1 MMGARMLG
9 KLQALTLRR
18 LSVSQRFALLSFFC
32 VLAITVLVCAA
43 SSAVLRRQLV
53 EHDGAV
59 IGDLASRLFT
69 SSVPAEFFEVPS
81 GAPPASAA
89 RLREFARSEQVVR
102 FMVYDADGWVL
113 WSDDASLT
121 DHHFGENTK
130 VAAALRGE
138 TIAEI
143 GHPGAEGHHS
153 TLRGFPRLEEVYTPV
168 RYQSNGPIVGVIEL
182 YRAPATLF
190 AVLDHGV
197 VVVWV
202 LGGIA
207 GAILYLTLVTVAWN
221 CYRTQIRLETEL
233 AGYARILEARVDERT
248 RELAQKAKYLSIL
261 YAVSSALGRSL
272 ETREILGRALD
283 ELADGKGFDGG
294 WIQLLPDE
302 NDTMP
307 PMVRRG
313 ISEEIVQR
321 FTARA
326 DAVARSGQAC
336 VVALEETSDAQS
348 GTAEWARGLV
358 FAPIGVGDRPLGAL
372 AVAGPGVDRFTPDDT
387 QLLSSVGRQIGVAIG
402 NARLYATTRERER
415 EARILFETTGRFG
428 ELTDCDALL
437 KAIVEGAVSLTRASY
452 GGTGF
457 PDGDD
462 MVMHRLV
469 APEQGAV
476 VRLKIVECLAGLTF
490 TSGAPQVANDA
501 AQDSRVNRAS
511 ARSLRV
517 RNLACVPLQHRGRVI
532 GVLFVGNKEIGPF
545 TEQDV
550 VRLRTFAHHAAVAL
564 ENARLLH
571 ETKSTKEYLEN
582 LIASSV
588 DAIVT
593 LDPRGRITFVS
604 RGGQCMFG
612 CAEDGELIGR
622 QVRALWACGPRDFR
636 RFRARLVRA
645 GRVENYETELAM
657 DTGGRL
663 VVNISASFLRGAE
676 GEVTGVLAVVK
687 DVTSLRRLHEQIVR
701 SERLAAAGL
710 LAAGVA
716 HEVGNPLTCISA
728 LAQVLMARTS
738 DKAILDGL
746 ENIEVHV
753 GRISRIV
760 QDLTRLTRPAPA
772 TLREASV
779 GNLVDTAVS
788 LARHNP
794 AVRRMKMDSVVDPA
808 LPAVRVAPDHLVQV
822 FLNLIL
828 NAADSGGNL
837 TIRAVGAGGAIRV
850 IFEDTGCGM
859 TAEEKRRLFDPFH
872 STKDNETHLGLGLFV
887 SHEIVRQHGGDL
899 LVESQPG
906 VGATVTVV
914 LPVEPLPAMSE
925 ELV

>member
-1 MMGARMLG
+1 MLN

-43 SSAVLRRQLV
+43 CSAVLRRQLV
-53 EHDGAV
+53 AHDGAV

-69 SSVPAEFFEVPS
+69 SSVPAEFFAVPS
-81 GAPPASAA
+81 GTPPAGAE

-113 WSDDASLT
+113 WSDDATLA
-121 DHHFGENTK
+121 DHHFGEKTK

-143 GHPGAEGHHS
+143 SHPGAEGHHS
-153 TLRGFPRLEEVYTPV
+153 TLRGFPRLEEVYVPV
-168 RYQSNGPIVGVIEL
+168 RYQPNGPIVGVIEL

-202 LGGIA
+202 LGAIA
-207 GAILYLTLVTVAWN
+207 GTVLYLTLVTVAWN
-221 CYRTQIRLETEL
+221 CYRTQIRLEGEL
-233 AGYARILEARVDERT
+233 AGYARVLEARVDWRT

-272 ETREILGRALD
+272 ETQEILGRALD

-307 PMVRRG
+307 LIVRRG

-336 VVALEETSDAQS
+336 VVALEEAPDARS
-348 GTAEWARGLV
+348 GAAEWARGLV
-358 FAPIGVGDRPLGAL
+358 FAPIGIGDRPLGAL

-415 EARILFETTGRFG
+415 EARILFETTGQFG
-428 ELTDCDALL
+428 ELTDGDALL
-437 KAIVEGAVSLTRASY
+437 KAIVEGAVGLTRASY

-457 PDGDD
+457 PDGDE

-469 APEQGAV
+469 ASEQGAV
-476 VRLKIVECLAGLTF
+476 VRLKMAECLAGVTF

-501 AQDSRVNRAS
+501 AQDPRVNRAS
-511 ARSLRV
+511 ARSLGV

-532 GVLFVGNKEIGPF
+532 GGLFVGNKEVGPF

-550 VRLRTFAHHAAVAL
+550 VRLRAFAHHAAVAL
-564 ENARLLH
+564 ENARLLR
-571 ETKSTKEYLEN
+571 ETKNTKEYLEN

-593 LDPRGRITFVS
+593 LDPRGRISFVS
-604 RGGQCMFG
+604 KGGQRMFG
-612 CAEDGELIGR
+612 LSDGEMIGR
-622 QVRALWACGPRDFR
+622 PVRALWACDPRDFR
-636 RFRARLVRA
+636 TFRARLVRS
-645 GRVENYETELAM
+645 GRVENHETELAM
-657 DTGGRL
+657 DNGARL
-663 VVNISASFLRGAE
+663 VVNISASFLRGAA
-676 GEVTGVLAVVK
+676 GEVSGILAVVK

-716 HEVGNPLTCISA
+716 HEVGNPLTCISS
-728 LAQVLMARTS
+728 LAQVLKARAFS
-738 DKAILDGL
+738 PAIREGL

-753 GRISRIV
+753 GRIGRIV
-760 QDLTRLTRPAPA
+760 QDLTQLTRPTPA
-772 TLREASV
+772 TLSDASLKD
-779 GNLVDTAVS
+779 LVDTAMS

-794 AVRRMKMDSVVDPA
+794 VVRRMRVDSVVDPA
-808 LPAVRVAPDHLVQV
+808 LPLVRVAPDHLVQV

-828 NAADSGGNL
+828 NAADAGGRL
-837 TIRAVGAGGAIRV
+837 TVRTVGAGETIRV
-850 IFEDTGCGM
+850 NFEDNGCGM
-859 TAEEKRRLFDPFH
+859 TAEQMRHLFDQFH
-872 STKDNETHLGLGLFV
+872 STKNGDNHMGLGLYV

>member
-1 MMGARMLG
+1 MLG
-9 KLQALTLRR
+9 KALMYRR
-18 LSVSQRFALLSFFC
+18 LSVPQRFALLSFFC

-53 EHDGAV
+53 VHDGAV
-59 IGDLASRLFT
+59 ISDLASRLFT
-69 SSVPAEFFEVPS
+69 SSVPPEFFAVPS
-81 GAPPASAA
+81 GAPPAGAE

-102 FMVYDADGWVL
+102 FMVYDAGGWVL

-121 DHHFGENTK
+121 GHRFGENTK

-143 GHPGAEGHHS
+143 DHPGAEGHHS
-153 TLRGFPRLEEVYTPV
+153 TLRGFPRLEEVYVPV

-190 AVLDHGV
+190 AVLDRGV

-221 CYRTQIRLETEL
+221 CYRTQIRLEGEL
-233 AGYARILEARVDERT
+233 YEARV
-248 RELAQKAKYLSIL
+248 L
-261 YAVSSALGRSL
+261 YK
-272 ETREILGRALD
+272 TI
-283 ELADGKGFDGG
+283 
-294 WIQLLPDE
+294 
-302 NDTMP
+302 
-307 PMVRRG
+307 
-313 ISEEIVQR
+313 
-321 FTARA
+321 
-326 DAVARSGQAC
+326 
-336 VVALEETSDAQS
+336 
-348 GTAEWARGLV
+348 
-358 FAPIGVGDRPLGAL
+358 
-372 AVAGPGVDRFTPDDT
+372 
-387 QLLSSVGRQIGVAIG
+387 
-402 NARLYATTRERER
+402 
-415 EARILFETTGRFG
+415 GRFG

-437 KAIVEGAVSLTRASY
+437 TAIVEGAVSLTRAAY

-462 MVMHRLV
+462 MVMRRLV
-469 APEQGAV
+469 AREQGAV
-476 VRLKIVECLAGLTF
+476 VRLKKAECLAGLTF
-490 TSGAPQVANDA
+490 TSGAPQIANDA

-511 ARSLRV
+511 ARSLGV

-532 GVLFVGNKEIGPF
+532 GVLFVGNKEVGPF

-550 VRLRTFAHHAAVAL
+550 VRLRAFAHHAAVAL
-564 ENARLLH
+564 ENARLLR
-571 ETKSTKEYLEN
+571 ETRNAKEYLEN

-593 LDPRGRITFVS
+593 VDQLGRITFVS
-604 RGGQCMFG
+604 KGGQRMFG
-612 CAEDGELIGR
+612 YDGGELIGR
-622 QVRALWACGPRDFR
+622 PVRALWACGSRDFR
-636 RFRARLVRA
+636 TFRTRLLRA
-645 GRVENYETELAM
+645 GRVENYETELTM
-657 DTGGRL
+657 GTGARL
-663 VVNISASFLRGAE
+663 VVNISASFLSGAA
-676 GEVTGVLAVVK
+676 GEVSAVLAVVK

-716 HEVGNPLTCISA
+716 HEVGNPLTCISS
-728 LAQVLMARTS
+728 LAQFLLARAP
-738 DKAILDGL
+738 DPAIREGL
-746 ENIEVHV
+746 ESIEVHV
-753 GRISRIV
+753 ERISRIV

-779 GNLVDTAVS
+779 GNLVDTAVN

-794 AVRRMKMDSVVDPA
+794 AVRRMKMDRAVDPA

-837 TIRAVGAGGAIRV
+837 TIRAARTGGAIRV
-850 IFEDTGCGM
+850 IFDDTGCGM
-859 TAEEKRRLFDPFH
+859 TAEEMRRLFDPFH
-872 STKDNETHLGLGLFV
+872 STKDNERHLGLGLFV

-899 LVESQPG
+899 LVASEPG
-906 VGATVTVV
+906 VGSTVTVV
-914 LPVEPLPAMSE
+914 LPMERLPSVSE

>member
-1 MMGARMLG
+1 MMGAQMLG
-9 KLQALTLRR
+9 KLQVLTLRR

-43 SSAVLRRQLV
+43 SSAGLRRQLV

-69 SSVPAEFFEVPS
+69 SSVPAECFAVPS

-143 GHPGAEGHHS
+143 SQPGAEGHHP

-221 CYRTQIRLETEL
+221 CYRTQIRLEAEL
-233 AGYARILEARVDERT
+233 AGYARVLEARVDWRT

-261 YAVSSALGRSL
+261 HAVSSALGRSL
-272 ETREILGRALD
+272 ETQEILGRALD

-302 NDTMP
+302 NGTMLLV
-307 PMVRRG
+307 VRRG

-336 VVALEETSDAQS
+336 VVALEETSDARS
-348 GTAEWARGLV
+348 GAAEWARGLV
-358 FAPIGVGDRPLGAL
+358 FAPIGVGDRPLGAI

-387 QLLSSVGRQIGVAIG
+387 QLLSNVGRQIGVAVG

-415 EARILFETTGRFG
+415 EARVLYETTGRFG
-428 ELTDCDALL
+428 ELTDGDALL
-437 KAIVEGAVSLTRASY
+437 TAIVEGAVSLTRASY

-469 APEQGAV
+469 AHGQGAV
-476 VRLKIVECLAGLTF
+476 VRLKIAECLAGLTF
-490 TSGAPQVANDA
+490 TSGVPQVANDA
-501 AQDSRVNRAS
+501 PNDSRVNRAS
-511 ARSLRV
+511 ARSLGV

-532 GVLFVGNKEIGPF
+532 GVLFVGNKEVGPF

-550 VRLRTFAHHAAVAL
+550 VRLRAFAHHAAVAL
-564 ENARLLH
+564 ENARLLR
-571 ETKSTKEYLEN
+571 ETKNTKEHLEN
-582 LIASSV
+582 LVASSV

-593 LDPRGRITFVS
+593 LDPRGRISFVS
-604 RGGQCMFG
+604 KGGQRMFG
-612 CAEDGELIGR
+612 CGDGELIGR
-622 QVRALWACGPRDFR
+622 PVRALWACGPRDFR
-636 RFRARLVRA
+636 TFRARLVRS

-657 DTGGRL
+657 DNGARL
-663 VVNISASFLRGAE
+663 VVNISASFLRGAA
-676 GEVTGVLAVVK
+676 GEVTGILAVVK

-716 HEVGNPLTCISA
+716 HEVGNPLTCISS
-728 LAQVLMARTS
+728 LAQVLKARAS
-738 DKAILDGL
+738 NPAIREGL

-753 GRISRIV
+753 GRIGRIV
-760 QDLTRLTRPAPA
+760 QDLTQLSRPTPA
-772 TLREASV
+772 TLTEASLED
-779 GNLVDTAVS
+779 LVDTAVN

-794 AVRRMKMDSVVDPA
+794 VVRRMRVESAVEPT
-808 LPAVRVAPDHLVQV
+808 LPPVRVAPDRLVQV

-828 NAADSGGNL
+828 NAADAGGNL
-837 TIRAVGAGGAIRV
+837 TIRAVRARNAICV
-850 IFEDTGCGM
+850 IFEDKGRGM
-859 TAEEKRRLFDPFH
+859 TSAEMRRIFDPFH

-899 LVESQPG
+899 LAESQPG
-906 VGATVTVV
+906 VGATFTVI
-914 LPVEPLPAMSE
+914 LPMQELSSMSE
-925 ELV
+925 EPA

>member
-1 MMGARMLG
+1 MLN
-9 KLQALTLRR
+9 KLQALTLHR

-69 SSVPAEFFEVPS
+69 SSVPAEFFAVPS

-143 GHPGAEGHHS
+143 SPPGAEGHHS

-207 GAILYLTLVTVAWN
+207 GAILYLTLVSVAWN
-221 CYRTQIRLETEL
+221 CYRTQIRLEAEL
-233 AGYARILEARVDERT
+233 AGYAHVLEARVDWRT

-261 YAVSSALGRSL
+261 HAVSSALGRSL
-272 ETREILGRALD
+272 ETQEILGRALD

-307 PMVRRG
+307 LMVRRG

-348 GTAEWARGLV
+348 GAAEWARGLV

-415 EARILFETTGRFG
+415 EARILFETTSRFG

-457 PDGDD
+457 PDGDEI
-462 MVMHRLV
+462 VMRRLID
-469 APEQGAV
+469 APERGPAV
-476 VRLKIVECLAGLTF
+476 LRLKIAGCLAGLTF
-490 TSGAPQVANDA
+490 VSGVPQVANDA
-501 AQDSRVNRAS
+501 ARDPRVNRAS
-511 ARSLRV
+511 ARAVGV
-517 RNLACVPLQHRGRVI
+517 RNLACVPLQYRGRVI
-532 GVLFVGNKEIGPF
+532 GVLFVGNKHAAPF
-545 TEQDV
+545 NEQDV
-550 VRLRTFAHHAAVAL
+550 VRLRAFAHHAAVAL

-622 QVRALWACGPRDFR
+622 PVRALWACGPRDFR

-657 DTGGRL
+657 DNGARL

-676 GEVTGVLAVVK
+676 GEVSGVLAVVK

-828 NAADSGGNL
+828 NAADSRGNL
-837 TIRAVGAGGAIRV
+837 TIRAVGAGGTIRV

-859 TAEEKRRLFDPFH
+859 TAEEMRRLFDPFH

-914 LPVEPLPAMSE
+914 LPVEPQPAMSE

>member
-1 MMGARMLG
+1 MLS
-9 KLQALTLRR
+9 KLQALTRR

-53 EHDGAV
+53 VHDGAV
-59 IGDLASRLFT
+59 IADLASRLFT
-69 SSVPAEFFEVPS
+69 SSVPADFFSVPS
-81 GAPPASAA
+81 GAPPAGAE

-113 WSDDASLT
+113 WSDDASLS

-143 GHPGAEGHHS
+143 SHPGAEGHHP
-153 TLRGFPRLEEVYTPV
+153 TLRGFPRLEEVYVPV

-207 GAILYLTLVTVAWN
+207 GAVLYLTLVTVAWN
-221 CYRTQIRLETEL
+221 CYRTQIRLEGEL
-233 AGYARILEARVDERT
+233 YEARV
-248 RELAQKAKYLSIL
+248 L
-261 YAVSSALGRSL
+261 Y
-272 ETREILGRALD
+272 ETI
-283 ELADGKGFDGG
+283 
-294 WIQLLPDE
+294 
-302 NDTMP
+302 
-307 PMVRRG
+307 
-313 ISEEIVQR
+313 
-321 FTARA
+321 
-326 DAVARSGQAC
+326 
-336 VVALEETSDAQS
+336 
-348 GTAEWARGLV
+348 
-358 FAPIGVGDRPLGAL
+358 
-372 AVAGPGVDRFTPDDT
+372 
-387 QLLSSVGRQIGVAIG
+387 
-402 NARLYATTRERER
+402 
-415 EARILFETTGRFG
+415 GRFG

-437 KAIVEGAVSLTRASY
+437 TAIIEGAVSLTRASY

-457 PDGDD
+457 PHGDE
-462 MVMHRLV
+462 MVMRRLID
-469 APEQGAV
+469 APERGPAV
-476 VRLKIVECLAGLTF
+476 LRLKIAECLAGLTF
-490 TSGAPQVANDA
+490 TSGVPQVANDV

-511 ARSLRV
+511 ARSLGV
-517 RNLACVPLQHRGRVI
+517 HNLACVPLQHRGRVI
-532 GVLFVGNKEIGPF
+532 GVLFVGNKEVGPF

-550 VRLRTFAHHAAVAL
+550 VRLRAFAHHAAVAL
-564 ENARLLH
+564 DNARLLR
-571 ETKSTKEYLEN
+571 ETRNTKEYLEN

-622 QVRALWACGPRDFR
+622 PVRALWACGPRDFR

-657 DTGGRL
+657 DNGARL

-746 ENIEVHV
+746 ENVEVHV

-808 LPAVRVAPDHLVQV
+808 VPAVRVAPDHLVQV

-837 TIRAVGAGGAIRV
+837 TIRAVRADGAIRV
-850 IFEDTGCGM
+850 IFDDTGCGM
-859 TAEEKRRLFDPFH
+859 TTEEMRRLFDPFH
-872 STKDNETHLGLGLFV
+872 STKDNERHLGLGLFV

-906 VGATVTVV
+906 VGSTVTVV
-914 LPVEPLPAMSE
+914 LPMERLPLVSEE

>member
-1 MMGARMLG
+1 MMGAQMLG

-32 VLAITVLVCAA
+32 VLVITILVCAA
-43 SSAVLRRQLV
+43 SGAVLRRQLV
-53 EHDGAV
+53 VHDGAV

-69 SSVPAEFFEVPS
+69 SSVPAEFFAVPS
-81 GAPPASAA
+81 GAPPVGAD

-102 FMVYDADGWVL
+102 FMVYAADGRVL
-113 WSDDASLT
+113 WSDDASLA
-121 DHHFGENTK
+121 DRHFGENAK

-138 TIAEI
+138 TITELSQ
-143 GHPGAEGHHS
+143 PGAEGHHS
-153 TLRGFPRLEEVYTPV
+153 TLRGFPRLEEVYLPV

-182 YRAPATLF
+182 YRAPAALF

-197 VVVWV
+197 VVVWL
-202 LGGIA
+202 LGVVA
-207 GAILYLTLVTVAWN
+207 GAVLYVTLITVARN
-221 CYRTQIRLETEL
+221 CARTQVRLEGEL
-233 AGYARILEARVDERT
+233 A
-248 RELAQKAKYLSIL
+248 
-261 YAVSSALGRSL
+261 
-272 ETREILGRALD
+272 
-283 ELADGKGFDGG
+283 
-294 WIQLLPDE
+294 
-302 NDTMP
+302 
-307 PMVRRG
+307 
-313 ISEEIVQR
+313 
-321 FTARA
+321 
-326 DAVARSGQAC
+326 
-336 VVALEETSDAQS
+336 
-348 GTAEWARGLV
+348 
-358 FAPIGVGDRPLGAL
+358 
-372 AVAGPGVDRFTPDDT
+372 
-387 QLLSSVGRQIGVAIG
+387 
-402 NARLYATTRERER
+402 
-415 EARILFETTGRFG
+415 EARILYETTGRFA
-428 ELTDCDALL
+428 ELTDGDALL
-437 KAIVEGAVSLTRASY
+437 TAIVEGAVSLTRASY

-469 APEQGAV
+469 APEQRAV
-476 VRLKIVECLAGLTF
+476 VRLKIAECLAGLTF

-511 ARSLRV
+511 ARALRV
-517 RNLACVPLQHRGRVI
+517 RNLACVPLQRRGRVI

-550 VRLRTFAHHAAVAL
+550 VRLRAFAHHAAVAL

-622 QVRALWACGPRDFR
+622 PVRALWACGPRDFR

-657 DTGGRL
+657 DNGARL

-676 GEVTGVLAVVK
+676 GEVSGVLAVVK

-779 GNLVDTAVS
+779 GNLVDTAVN

-794 AVRRMKMDSVVDPA
+794 AVRRMKMDSAVDPA

-837 TIRAVGAGGAIRV
+837 TIRAVGAGGTIRV

-859 TAEEKRRLFDPFH
+859 TAEEMRRLFDPFH

>member
-18 LSVSQRFALLSFFC
+18 LSVSQRFALLSFVC

-43 SSAVLRRQLV
+43 SSAGLRRQLV
-53 EHDGAV
+53 EHDGVV

-69 SSVPAEFFEVPS
+69 SSVPAEFFAVPS

-121 DHHFGENTK
+121 GHHFGENTK

-143 GHPGAEGHHS
+143 SHPGAEGHHP

-182 YRAPATLF
+182 YRVPTTLF

-197 VVVWV
+197 VVVWA

-207 GAILYLTLVTVAWN
+207 GAILYLTLVTVARN
-221 CYRTQIRLETEL
+221 CYRIQIRLEGEL
-233 AGYARILEARVDERT
+233 AEARV
-248 RELAQKAKYLSIL
+248 L
-261 YAVSSALGRSL
+261 Y
-272 ETREILGRALD
+272 
-283 ELADGKGFDGG
+283 
-294 WIQLLPDE
+294 
-302 NDTMP
+302 
-307 PMVRRG
+307 
-313 ISEEIVQR
+313 
-321 FTARA
+321 
-326 DAVARSGQAC
+326 
-336 VVALEETSDAQS
+336 
-348 GTAEWARGLV
+348 
-358 FAPIGVGDRPLGAL
+358 
-372 AVAGPGVDRFTPDDT
+372 
-387 QLLSSVGRQIGVAIG
+387 
-402 NARLYATTRERER
+402 
-415 EARILFETTGRFG
+415 ETTGRFG
-428 ELTDCDALL
+428 ELTDGDALL

-457 PDGDD
+457 PDGDEI
-462 MVMHRLV
+462 VMRRLID
-469 APEQGAV
+469 APERGPAV
-476 VRLKIVECLAGLTF
+476 LRLKIAGCLAGLTF
-490 TSGAPQVANDA
+490 VSGVPQVANDA
-501 AQDSRVNRAS
+501 ARDPRVNRAS
-511 ARSLRV
+511 AQAVGV
-517 RNLACVPLQHRGRVI
+517 RNLACVPLQYRGRVI
-532 GVLFVGNKEIGPF
+532 GVLFVGNKHAAPF
-545 TEQDV
+545 NEQDV
-550 VRLRTFAHHAAVAL
+550 VRLRAFAHHAAVAL

-582 LIASSV
+582 LIASSL

-593 LDPRGRITFVS
+593 LDPLGRISFVS
-604 RGGQCMFG
+604 QGGRRMFG
-612 CAEDGELIGR
+612 YGEGEVTGR
-622 QVRALWACGPRDFR
+622 PARDFWLRGARDFR
-636 RFRARLVRA
+636 AFRSRLTRD
-645 GRVENYETELAM
+645 GRVQNYETELGTAN
-657 DTGGRL
+657 GAPL
-663 VVNISASFLRGAE
+663 SANISASFLRGAA

-710 LAAGVA
+710 LAAGIA
-716 HEVGNPLTCISA
+716 HEVGNPLTCISS
-728 LAQVLMARTS
+728 LAQVLMARAS
-738 DKAILDGL
+738 DHKIREGL

-753 GRISRIV
+753 DRIGRIV
-760 QDLTRLTRPAPA
+760 QDLTRLTRPTPA
-772 TLREASV
+772 TLRETSIPD
-779 GNLVDTAVS
+779 LLDTAVS

-794 AVRRMKMDSVVDPA
+794 AARRMKMDSVVDPA

-837 TIRAVGAGGAIRV
+837 TIRAVGAGGTIRV

-859 TAEEKRRLFDPFH
+859 TAEEMRRLFDPFH
-872 STKDNETHLGLGLFV
+872 SPKDNETHLGLGLFV

-906 VGATVTVV
+906 VGAAVTVV

>member
-1 MMGARMLG
+1 MLG
-9 KLQALTLRR
+9 KALMYRR
-18 LSVSQRFALLSFFC
+18 LSVPQRFALLSFFC

-53 EHDGAV
+53 VHDGAV
-59 IGDLASRLFT
+59 ISDLASRLFT
-69 SSVPAEFFEVPS
+69 SSVPPEFFAVPS
-81 GAPPASAA
+81 GAPPAGAE

-102 FMVYDADGWVL
+102 FMVYDAGGWVL

-121 DHHFGENTK
+121 GHHFGENTK

-143 GHPGAEGHHS
+143 DHPGAEGHHS
-153 TLRGFPRLEEVYTPV
+153 TLRGFPRLEEVYVPV

-190 AVLDHGV
+190 AVLDRGV

-221 CYRTQIRLETEL
+221 CYRTQIRLEGEL
-233 AGYARILEARVDERT
+233 YEARV
-248 RELAQKAKYLSIL
+248 L
-261 YAVSSALGRSL
+261 YK
-272 ETREILGRALD
+272 TI
-283 ELADGKGFDGG
+283 
-294 WIQLLPDE
+294 
-302 NDTMP
+302 
-307 PMVRRG
+307 
-313 ISEEIVQR
+313 
-321 FTARA
+321 
-326 DAVARSGQAC
+326 
-336 VVALEETSDAQS
+336 
-348 GTAEWARGLV
+348 
-358 FAPIGVGDRPLGAL
+358 
-372 AVAGPGVDRFTPDDT
+372 
-387 QLLSSVGRQIGVAIG
+387 
-402 NARLYATTRERER
+402 
-415 EARILFETTGRFG
+415 GRFG

-437 KAIVEGAVSLTRASY
+437 TAIVEGAVSLTRAAY

-462 MVMHRLV
+462 MVMRRLV
-469 APEQGAV
+469 AREQGAV
-476 VRLKIVECLAGLTF
+476 VRLKKAECLAGLTF
-490 TSGAPQVANDA
+490 TSGAPQIANDA

-511 ARSLRV
+511 ARSLGV

-532 GVLFVGNKEIGPF
+532 GVLFVGNKEVGPF

-550 VRLRTFAHHAAVAL
+550 VRLRAFAHHAAVAL
-564 ENARLLH
+564 ENARLLR
-571 ETKSTKEYLEN
+571 ETRNAKEYLEN

-593 LDPRGRITFVS
+593 VDQLGRITFVS
-604 RGGQCMFG
+604 KGGQRMFG
-612 CAEDGELIGR
+612 YDDGELIGR
-622 QVRALWACGPRDFR
+622 PVRALWACGSRDFR
-636 RFRARLVRA
+636 TFRTRLLRA
-645 GRVENYETELAM
+645 GRVENYETELTM
-657 DTGGRL
+657 GTGARL
-663 VVNISASFLRGAE
+663 VVNISASFLSGAA
-676 GEVTGVLAVVK
+676 GEVSAVLAVVK

-716 HEVGNPLTCISA
+716 HEVGNPLTCISS
-728 LAQVLMARTS
+728 LAQFLLARAP
-738 DKAILDGL
+738 DPAIREGL
-746 ENIEVHV
+746 ESIEVHV
-753 GRISRIV
+753 ERISRIV

-779 GNLVDTAVS
+779 GNLVDTAVN

-794 AVRRMKMDSVVDPA
+794 AVRRMKMDSAVDPA

-837 TIRAVGAGGAIRV
+837 TIRAARTGGAIRV
-850 IFEDTGCGM
+850 IFDDTGCGM
-859 TAEEKRRLFDPFH
+859 TAEEMRRLFDPFH
-872 STKDNETHLGLGLFV
+872 STKDNERHLGLGLFV

-899 LVESQPG
+899 LVASEPG
-906 VGATVTVV
+906 VGSTVTVV
-914 LPVEPLPAMSE
+914 LPMERLPSVSE